1 MLAGVAQLKRL
12 TSLTLQGDWGD
23 QQELLQQLLA
33 APMPL
38 QQLHLGLAKQATS
51 ACLPPLNMASL
62 TQLKQLRLDAKF
74 EADFDDDTVLPAQL
88 QRLRLTYSGTGS
100 GLQPVLKLQ
109 QLQHLEVTFK
119 EQQPQLELTPE
130 RSTML
135 RDALTRLAL
144 LPALQHVK
152 LEYISTHGVVN
163 AVQVLAAG
171 SAGAW
176 GQMPQLRDLGLRL
189 LNVGLSTQHMDKLL
203 EGLSAATSL
212 TKLSLQ
218 PRGWLC
224 RQPIVKTCNAA
235 LAQVVPKLQQLQHL
249 ELLQCRINSTECMAA
264 IGQLSQLTEL
274 RLEGNPEITR
284 QGLMQLTGLK
294 QLTRLGVDRTQ
305 HVTQQTVEQ
314 LWAALRE
321 TT

>member
-1 MLAGVAQLKRL
+1 MLAGVSQLKRL

-23 QQELLQQLLA
+23 QLELLQQLLA

-74 EADFDDDTVLPAQL
+74 DADFDDDTVLPAQL
-88 QRLRLTYSGTGS
+88 QRLRLTYSGTGSGTGS

-119 EQQPQLELTPE
+119 EQQPQLESTPVH
-130 RSTML
+130 SILL

-152 LEYISTHGVVN
+152 LEYISTRGVLR
-163 AVQVLAAG
+163 AVQALAAG

-176 GQMPQLRDLGLRL
+176 GQMPQLRALRL
-189 LNVGLSTQHMDKLL
+189 RFQNGGVSTQHIDTLL
-203 EGLSAATSL
+203 EGLSAATNL

-218 PRGWLC
+218 PRKWLC
-224 RQPIVKTCNAA
+224 DAA

-249 ELLQCRINSTECMAA
+249 ELLQCRINSLCGMECMSA
-264 IGQLSQLTEL
+264 IGQLTQLTEL
-274 RLEGNPEITR
+274 RLEGNPEITQ

-305 HVTQQTVEQ
+305 HVTEQTVEQ

-321 TT
+321 KA